1 MTIKSLVVTL
11 GTLILTTGLL
21 FLVGHIF
28 TIRWLMFYYEYTS
41 DAEGFFISG
50 GSMIPLIV
58 GLISSFIAEK
68 VYAYKQNQNHG

>member
-1 MTIKSLVVTL
+1 MSIKSLVVTL
-11 GTLILTTGLL
+11 GTLFFTTGLL

-28 TIRWLMFYYEYTS
+28 TIRWLMFSYEYTS

-50 GSMIPLIV
+50 GSIIPLIV

-68 VYAYKQNQNHG
+68 VYTYKHNQKHG

>member
-11 GTLILTTGLL
+11 GTLFLTTGLL
-21 FLVGHIF
+21 FLIGHIF

-50 GSMIPLIV
+50 GSMIPLMI
-58 GLISSFIAEK
+58 GLIASFIAEK
-68 VYAYKQNQNHG
+68 MYVYKRRQKHV